1 MNGHLLKTCLLMIML
16 MNNGGSS
23 GYPLDGYDTTLIRRL
38 QTANPDALPAGA
50 KLPVAAV
57 IPSGRGVGSLPLPD
71 QELTDRI
78 RSILGDQAAL
88 YSVALLDV
96 SDPDNPR
103 FAVHNPDMV
112 ANIGSVG
119 KLLVLFALFDKLA
132 RLYPEHIEQRQR
144 ILSNT
149 LISADDWIT
158 SDHHNVP
165 IYDAEAGRI
174 ISRRLRIGDTGNLW
188 EYLDWMLSASSNAA
202 ASMVFQQVILLEH
215 FGHAYPV
222 NTDSARTFLDDSSA
236 VELGRLWL
244 NAMERPLTQAGFD
257 QGRIRQGSP
266 FTATST
272 RRVAGSTSVGNTTD
286 LVHLLNLI
294 ETGEF
299 VDSWSSTEAKR
310 LLYMT
315 QRRIR
320 YASHPALNDS
330 AVYFKS
336 GSYYSCEPEPDF
348 VCRQY
353 MGNKVNRLASIASV
367 ETPAGEPRLRY
378 HVAVMSNVL
387 RVNSAVAHQTLALR
401 IHRLVEEINTHQPR
415 QLPATVNRGML
426 IE

>member
-1 MNGHLLKTCLLMIML
+1 MTGHRLKVCLLTMML
-16 MNNGGSS
+16 VHTAGSS

-38 QTANPDALPAGA
+38 QIANPDTLPAGA
-50 KLPVAAV
+50 KLPAAAV
-57 IPSGRGVGSLPLPD
+57 IPSGQGVESLPASD
-71 QELTDRI
+71 QALADRI
-78 RSILGDQAAL
+78 RSMLGDEAAL

-103 FAVHNPDMV
+103 FAVHNPEII

-119 KLLVLFALFDKLA
+119 KLLVLLTLFDQLA
-132 RLYPEHIEQRQR
+132 RLYPEDIEHRQR

-149 LISADDWIT
+149 IVNADDWVIPN
-158 SDHHNVP
+158 HHTVP
-165 IYDAEAGRI
+165 VFDTGAGRI
-174 ISRRLRIGDTGNLW
+174 LNRRLLEGDTGNLW

-202 ASMVFQQVILLEH
+202 ASMLVQQVILLQQ
-215 FGHAYPV
+215 FGQAYPV
-222 NTDSARTFLDDSSA
+222 DTDTARAFLHSSNA
-236 VELGRLWL
+236 GQLGRLWL
-244 NAMERPLTQAGFD
+244 AAMERAVLHAGLD
-257 QGRIRQGSP
+257 PARLRQGGP
-266 FTATST
+266 FTATAS
-272 RRVAGSTSVGNTTD
+272 RRVAGTTSVGNTTD
-286 LVHLLNLI
+286 LVRLLNLI
-294 ETGEF
+294 ETSRF

-310 LLYMT
+310 LLYST

-336 GSYYSCEPEPDF
+336 GSFYSCEPEPDF

-353 MGNKVNRLASIASV
+353 MGNRINRLASIASI
-367 ETPAGEPRLRY
+367 ETPAGAPRLRY

-401 IHRLVEEINTHQPR
+401 IHRLVEEINTHR
-415 QLPATVNRGML
+415 SGQLPDTVKQSMN